1 MALAMLAG
9 AEIAKLDWPYDA
21 PAPVPW
27 IIRTAIKLFGAVK
40 IRYEKC
46 KVSYRDHGVH
56 RRGKPCSRD
65 PRGG

>member
-27 IIRTAIKLFGAVK
+27 IIRTAIKVFGAVK
-40 IRYEKC
+40 IRNEK
-46 KVSYRDHGVH
+46 VQRAL
-56 RRGKPCSRD
+56 
-65 PRGG
+65 PRPRCA